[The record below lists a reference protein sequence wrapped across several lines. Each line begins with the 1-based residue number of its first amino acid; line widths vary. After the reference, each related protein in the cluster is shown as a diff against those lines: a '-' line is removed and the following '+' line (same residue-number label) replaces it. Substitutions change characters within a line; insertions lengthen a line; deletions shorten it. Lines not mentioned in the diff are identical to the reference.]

1 MREKFQQR
9 KTLAPATKVGQ
20 GSRNSISASSNS
32 MTPNQT
38 QGKASNMNASF
49 SAMNSSLQQRWKA
62 A

>member
-9 KTLAPATKVGQ
+9 KTLGPATEVGQ
-20 GSRNSISASSNS
+20 GSRNSISAAQSNS

-49 SAMNSSLQQRWKA
+49 SAMNSSL
-62 A
+62 